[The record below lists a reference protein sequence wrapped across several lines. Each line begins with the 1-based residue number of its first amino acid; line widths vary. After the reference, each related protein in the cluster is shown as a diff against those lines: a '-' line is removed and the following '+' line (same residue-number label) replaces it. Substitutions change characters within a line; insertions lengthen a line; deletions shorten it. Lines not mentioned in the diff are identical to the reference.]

1 MRLAGKV
8 AVVTGGGSG
17 IGRGIVLAMAREGA
31 DIAIPDIQVLNA
43 EKVADEVKA
52 LGRKAIAMKTDVTS
66 SADVRAMVERTR
78 EFLGKVDILVNNAGM
93 AAPPGMPFTNN
104 TEEDWDRAF
113 AVNTKSVFLTCK
125 AVAPYFIE
133 RKAGRIVNIASIAG
147 PLSAPTMPAYSVAKQ
162 GVITFTR
169 VVAKELAPHGITAN
183 AICPGVLYTEF
194 WQKLAQHIA
203 DTNPAF
209 KGMTAR
215 QVFDKRV
222 GDIVPMK
229 VEQQPEDIG
238 NAAVFLASDEARYI
252 TGQALMV
259 DGGCVMY
266 STLAVGLAVES
277 VVGLDRPSHRATR
290 RRREREFRKEVRA
303 WLEQNL
309 PDDLRGKAF
318 AASRAD
324 VDEVRRLRAWQKT
337 MAEAGYVGMDWPR
350 EFGGRGAPITEM
362 VILYQEMARAE
373 SPQIVNRGG
382 VSMLGPTLMKL
393 GTPEQQ
399 KRFLPR
405 IRTAEDL
412 WCQGFSE
419 PNAGSD
425 LANLQTRAVLDGDH
439 FVVNGQKVWTSMG
452 HVADWCFLLVRTDPA
467 AAKHKGISFLLV
479 DMKTPGITVRPL
491 RQITGEAEFNETFFD
506 NVRVPKENLVG
517 KINEGWS
524 VAITTLAYERDLLTF
539 IRHISLRN
547 ALHRLVKLTAG
558 PRPQHR
564 SRRAAEDR
572 RAVDRR
578 AGAAAERLSQ
588 PHQDPARRSART
600 RGLDVQAVLE
610 PARPGAGAGRDA
622 GDRALL
628 ADRGGLGVGA
638 RRRPVAVLRA
648 AGARQRHPRRH
659 HRDSQNILGERVL
672 GLPKD

>member
-1 MRLAGKV
+1 MNFDF
-8 AVVTGGGSG
+8 T
-17 IGRGIVLAMAREGA
+17 E
-31 DIAIPDIQVLNA
+31 A
-43 EKVADEVKA
+43 EEV
-52 LGRKAIAMKTDVTS
+52 
-66 SADVRAMVERTR
+66 
-78 EFLGKVDILVNNAGM
+78 
-93 AAPPGMPFTNN
+93 
-104 TEEDWDRAF
+104 
-113 AVNTKSVFLTCK
+113 
-125 AVAPYFIE
+125 
-133 RKAGRIVNIASIAG
+133 
-147 PLSAPTMPAYSVAKQ
+147 
-162 GVITFTR
+162 
-169 VVAKELAPHGITAN
+169 
-183 AICPGVLYTEF
+183 
-194 WQKLAQHIA
+194 
-203 DTNPAF
+203 
-209 KGMTAR
+209 
-215 QVFDKRV
+215 
-222 GDIVPMK
+222 
-229 VEQQPEDIG
+229 
-238 NAAVFLASDEARYI
+238 
-252 TGQALMV
+252 
-259 DGGCVMY
+259 
-266 STLAVGLAVES
+266 
-277 VVGLDRPSHRATR
+277 
-290 RRREREFRKEVRA
+290 FRKEVRA
-303 WLEQNL
+303 WLEANL

-318 AASRAD
+318 EASRAA

-393 GTPEQQ
+393 GSPEQQ

-506 NVRVPKENLVG
+506 NVRVPKANLVG

-547 ALHRLVKLTAG
+547 ALHRLVKMVQARGKNTDPLVRQKIAELWIGEQALQLNGYRSLTKILRGGQPG
-558 PRPQHR
+558 PEGSTSKLFWSQLDQELAL
-564 SRRAAEDR
+564 AATQVIGPYSQIAEGSEWAPDDGQWQFYELLAR
-572 RAVDRR
+572 GCGI
-578 AGAAAERLSQ
+578 GAATTEILK
-588 PHQDPARRSART
+588 
-600 RGLDVQAVLE
+600 
-610 PARPGAGAGRDA
+610 
-622 GDRALL
+622 
-628 ADRGGLGVGA
+628 
-638 RRRPVAVLRA
+638 
-648 AGARQRHPRRH
+648 
-659 HRDSQNILGERVL
+659 NILSERVL